1 MSDNFNVLISSAG
14 RRVALVN
21 IFRRALADM
30 ERRGRVM
37 AADMSSLSS
46 AFHSADHSFLVPSCT
61 HPEFIPSILKNCRQH
76 AIDLVIPT
84 IDPELPIYAEHRE
97 SFSDIG
103 TTIAVSTPEVVA
115 ITCDKVTT
123 HQWLVERGFP
133 TVKQFSCGEGDVRSN
148 GWPFP
153 LLVKPRRGSASIGVA
168 VVEDRLQLEIA
179 TRAGDYVAQT
189 IAAGNEHTI
198 DVLTDRAGRCV
209 CAVPRRRLETRSGE
223 SSKGIT
229 VRSEELISL
238 AERICESL
246 PGAYGPL
253 TIQVFVDD
261 STGEINVVEINPR
274 FGGGF
279 PLSWEAG
286 ARYPQWMIEEI
297 LGLPSTATDSEWQS
311 DLVMLRWDEGV
322 FVRAD
327 KVGM

>member
-1 MSDNFNVLISSAG
+1 MRDEFNVLISSAG
-14 RRVALVN
+14 RRVALVST
-21 IFRRALADM
+21 FRRALADM
-30 ERRGRVM
+30 GLRGRVM
-37 AADMSSLSS
+37 AADVSSLSS
-46 AFHSADHSFLVPSCT
+46 AFHFADDSFLVPPCT
-61 HPEFIPSILKNCRQH
+61 HPEFIPTTLGICRKH

-97 SFSDIG
+97 SFSSIG
-103 TTIAVSTPEVVA
+103 TTVAVSTPEV
-115 ITCDKVTT
+115 ITITSDKVTT

-133 TVKQFSCGEGDVRSN
+133 TVKQFSSGEEDVRSN

-153 LLVKPRRGSASIGVA
+153 LLVKPRSGSASIGVA
-168 VVEDRLQLEIA
+168 VVQDRLHLEIA
-179 TRAGDYVAQT
+179 TRAGDFVVQT
-189 IAAGNEHTI
+189 IAPGNEHTI
-198 DVLTDRAGRCV
+198 DVLTDRTGRCV

-229 VRSEELISL
+229 VRSDQLISL
-238 AERICESL
+238 AQRICESL
-246 PGAYGPL
+246 PGGYGPL
-253 TIQVFVDD
+253 TIQVFIDD

-297 LGLPSTATDSEWQS
+297 LGLPSTATDSKWQS
-311 DLVMLRWDEGV
+311 GLVMLRWDEGV

-327 KVGM
+327 KVDM